1 MSEETS
7 EAFKALGQ
15 FGQYKRARNRAS
27 SPEILEDAG
36 IAYESRNDGAHLVVR
51 SSRGYVVDF
60 WPGTGLWI
68 VRGEQRRGRGVHG
81 LLAFFLSVNPP
92 ER

>member
-27 SPEILEDAG
+27 STALLEDAG
-36 IAYESRNDGAHLVVR
+36 LDFESKNDGAHLVVR

-68 VRGEQRRGRGVHG
+68 VRGEGARRRGVRN
-81 LLAFFLSVNPP
+81 LLTFFWSVNQQP
-92 ER
+92 